1 MNENSHFYEK
11 EDYIVD
17 DYGVLY
23 YTQTTDKGTTTV
35 PIANHAP
42 MLQRILHKD
51 DGFSVTEQIEFSARR
66 NKHQEPPVCIDKKTM
81 IGNQPQVNFSPG
93 CRIYIGRG
101 NVAHYSEFM
110 QMQCEDA
117 KTETIY
123 SHTGWIQT
131 DKGEKVFLNGQN
143 SIDKN
148 GLTTKYSVELAPD
161 FRRFCFYPVED
172 SIADCF
178 KTVLT
183 DFPKA
188 VPNWVYV
195 PLIAYVFM
203 TPLNG
208 LMRSKGK
215 EPCFSFYLIGK
226 TGSYKSSI
234 SKLLLC
240 FFGLFNYSDTSPIT
254 FLDTQ
259 NAIGRKL
266 AVGADIPLL
275 LDDRRPTNNAYD
287 KSRYE
292 GIEKFV
298 SSAIGDRAARGR
310 LNADSTAKVS
320 YIAKSN
326 LFVTAEEA
334 FVNIGSSS
342 IARSVSVEI
351 QPDTVNFDRLQE
363 LQDKPQHFNKIMQL
377 YIQWVILHYEQLE
390 KNCDDTL
397 KRFRKDFADAGHARL
412 ATAFSQLLYGYSVF
426 LYFCKDNGQINDEI
440 CSALLNKAQKIF
452 LSLCEKQSK
461 KVESEKPTN
470 LFCELLSEMIETRR
484 VSIIDLKKSD
494 TGNIITSSKTIGY
507 KDDEYIYLIPQVT
520 YTEITKFYGES
531 GYTFPASKTSIW
543 KMLADEGKVTP
554 DVTKSGVVR
563 TDKRKKIGSKTARY
577 IWLRADVLENY
588 ESEEE

>member
-23 YTQTTDKGTTTV
+23 YTQTTDKGTATA

-131 DKGEKVFLNGQN
+131 GKGEKVFLNGLN

-148 GLTTKYSVELAPD
+148 GLTEKYFVELAPD
-161 FRRFCFYPVED
+161 FRRFCFYPVDD
-172 SIADCF
+172 STEDCF

-188 VPNWVYV
+188 VPDWVYV

-208 LMRSKGK
+208 LMRDKGK

-226 TGSYKSSI
+226 TGSFKSSI

-390 KNCDDTL
+390 KNCDDAL
-397 KRFRKDFADAGHARL
+397 KRFRKGFADAGHARL

-426 LYFCKDNGQINDEI
+426 LYFCKDNGQINDET